1 MKLSKKVKL
10 YLIEKGGS
18 IDKQK
23 EVATELAVLAP
34 SQYTNAVLTGENGV
48 ALGADLLENGDLVTA
63 LKQELAVLELVNRE
77 LSINRYYT
85 KLVAENYLKQR
96 ETELLKCLNQLESE
110 KK

>member
-23 EVATELAVLAP
+23 EVATVLAVLAP
-34 SQYTNAVLTGENGV
+34 YQYTNAVLTGEKGV
-48 ALGADLLENGDLVTA
+48 ALGADLLAIGGLITA
-63 LKQELAVLELVNRE
+63 FKQELAVLELVNRE

-85 KLVAENYLKQR
+85 KLVAEYYLKQR
-96 ETELLKCLNQLESE
+96 ENELLKCLNQLESE

>member
-1 MKLSKKVKL
+1 MSKKVKL
-10 YLIEKGGS
+10 YLIERSGS
-18 IDKQK
+18 IGKQK

-48 ALGADLLENGDLVTA
+48 ALGADLLAIGDLITA
-63 LKQELAVLELVNRE
+63 FKKELAVLELVNRE
-77 LSINRYYT
+77 LSINTYYT